1 MSLLSGFTRPSDPI
15 NAVDLAALISTALGK
30 TVTAE
35 ITSSDILVNG
45 ETLNAQDQAAVQTAI
60 NNYFFGYLQYGA
72 PISDITDMST
82 GRHDRGI
89 TERVA
94 YQGDLATYN
103 AATAYADGKA
113 RKAYVS
119 GVLKPGAFI
128 YSSKAT
134 TNNSGVVTFYLTSD
148 GTANGSGV
156 YSNVYADSISVAVYG
171 STANYQPYSPT
182 VSNDNKSV
190 TITINQATSVL
201 LGAIQL
207 VSAASG
213 IDCRLYVMGD

>member
-1 MSLLSGFTRPSDPI
+1 MSTLSGFTRPTDPI
-15 NAVDLAALISTALGK
+15 NATDLANLISTALGK

-35 ITSSDILVNG
+35 ITPTDILVNG
-45 ETLNAQDQAAVQTAI
+45 ETLSGADQSAVQTAI
-60 NNYFFGYLQYGA
+60 NNYYFGYLQYGA
-72 PISDITDMST
+72 PISDNPTMSVNH
-82 GRHDRGI
+82 GRGV
-89 TERVA
+89 TEAVA
-94 YQGDLATYN
+94 YAGDLASYN

-148 GTANGSGV
+148 GTAQGTAV

-171 STANYQPYSPT
+171 STANYQPYSPA
-182 VSNDNKSV
+182 VANDNKSV

-207 VSAASG
+207 VSAAAG
-213 IDCRLYVMGD
+213 IDCRLYVLGD